1 MTERN
6 FWKPTVRNQ
15 SYLLGHETSNNKNHE
30 AKLAKKLKSHFK
42 YKVNK
47 AKPSA
52 SKNFENSSFDR
63 RAFG

>member
-6 FWKPTVRNQ
+6 FWVPTVRNQ
-15 SYLLGHETSNNKNHE
+15 SYLLGHESQKKNHE
-30 AKLAKKLKSHFK
+30 AKLVKKLKSHFK

-52 SKNFENSSFDR
+52 SKTFENSSFDR
-63 RAFG
+63 RAFC